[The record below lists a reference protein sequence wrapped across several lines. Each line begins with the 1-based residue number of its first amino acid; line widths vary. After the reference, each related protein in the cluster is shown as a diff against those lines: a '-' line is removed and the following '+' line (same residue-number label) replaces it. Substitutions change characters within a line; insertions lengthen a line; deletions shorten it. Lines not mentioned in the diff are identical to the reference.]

1 MLIPVK
7 GNKGLFRDK
16 NTSAI
21 LNCSDSDYQ
30 QYLEVKNTKIKEVV
44 QMNEMTEKINE
55 IDQLKSDVSEIKDMM
70 KLIISKLDTNS

>member
-7 GNKGLFRDK
+7 GNNGLFRDK

>member
-55 IDQLKSDVSEIKDMM
+55 MM